1 MAKTPTCPQCKIERS
16 PETYTK
22 NCEGCTKYHKQR
34 AYDNKPN
41 KYLEIVTHT
50 TAEQQTCECGT
61 PELQLNDD
69 CKQCQY
75 RHYWWWVQGIP
86 YSLWGNHNKRRID
99 PSCALCP
106 TPAWTITPSCSNCVE
121 RTFTDTNLARFQLA
135 VHLKP
140 VLWTT
145 KTCKR
150 CYAPAGVF
158 TPGCHTCKRSAKVA
172 ETKKK
177 AIQVGHETFQLVSNP
192 GGDTTPGGVLCYT
205 CSSYASDTPHAPG
218 KDDSA
223 LICVPE
229 SRDYYRRNLNPPQD
243 KPLFP
248 VVLEHY
254 YCAECG
260 IKDAYL
266 LDDCKTCHQR
276 HYLRW
281 KYGKPTMYSI
291 YLQYKQDEK
300 EKPYLCNGTKADGTT
315 CDTPAMLFAD
325 GCARCYNRY
334 QKRLSD
340 LPNGTELIYPSPN
353 VSISESQRWHTY
365 RMGQLEEAIPH
376 QPLKFTPWNMKAWA
390 NVV

>member
-1 MAKTPTCPQCKIERS
+1 MAKTHTCPQCKIVRS
-16 PETYTK
+16 PETYTT
-22 NCEGCTKYHKQR
+22 NCEGCTKYHKQH
-34 AYDNKPN
+34 AYSSNPN
-41 KYLEIVTHT
+41 KYLEITNHT
-50 TAEQQTCECGT
+50 TAENRTCECGT
-61 PELQLNDD
+61 LELQLNDD
-69 CKQCQY
+69 CKQCQC
-75 RHYWWWVQGIP
+75 RHYWWRTINAP
-86 YSLWGNHNKRRID
+86 YNLWENHNKRRINPPCSTCPASPWNVTPGCD
-99 PSCALCP
+99 GCAQ
-106 TPAWTITPSCSNCVE
+106 
-121 RTFTDTNLARFQLA
+121 RTFTDANLAQFQLA

-192 GGDTTPGGVLCYT
+192 GGDTAPGGVLCYT
-205 CSSYASDTPHAPG
+205 CSSYASNNPHAPG

-229 SRDYYRRNLNPPQD
+229 SRDYYRRNPNPPVD

-260 IKDAYL
+260 IKDTYM
-266 LDDCKTCHQR
+266 LDDCETCHQR

-281 KYGKPTMYSI
+281 KYGKTTMYSI
-291 YLQYKQDEK
+291 YLQYKHDEK

-315 CDTPAMLFAD
+315 CDTPTMLFAD

-353 VSISESQRWHTY
+353 VAISESQRWHTY

>member
-16 PETYTK
+16 PETYTT
-22 NCEGCTKYHKQR
+22 NCVGCTKYHKQR

-75 RHYWWWVQGIP
+75 RHYWWWILNIAH
-86 YSLWGNHNKRRID
+86 SLWGNHRGRRIEPPCD
-99 PSCALCP
+99 RCPASPWNVTPGCDGCAQR
-106 TPAWTITPSCSNCVE
+106 AA
-121 RTFTDTNLARFQLA
+121 TNKALDRLWKLAD
-135 VHLKP
+135 LKP
-140 VLWTT
+140 VPWTT

-353 VSISESQRWHTY
+353 VAISESQRWHTY
-365 RMGQLEEAIPH
+365 RLGQLEEAIPH
-376 QPLKFTPWNMKAWA
+376 RPLKITLWNMKAWA

>member
-1 MAKTPTCPQCKIERS
+1 MAKTHTCPQCKIVRS
-16 PETYTK
+16 PETYTT
-22 NCEGCTKYHKQR
+22 NCEGCAKYHKQH
-34 AYDNKPN
+34 AYSSNPN
-41 KYLEIVTHT
+41 KYLEITNHA
-50 TAEQQTCECGT
+50 TAENWTCECGT

-75 RHYWWWVQGIP
+75 RHYWWWTINAP
-86 YSLWGNHNKRRID
+86 YNLWENHNKRRID
-99 PSCALCP
+99 PPCSKCPASPWNVTPGCDGCAQRA
-106 TPAWTITPSCSNCVE
+106 T
-121 RTFTDTNLARFQLA
+121 TNEALGRLWKIAD
-135 VHLKP
+135 LKP
-140 VLWTT
+140 VPWTT

-177 AIQVGHETFQLVSNP
+177 ATQVGHKTFQIVSNP

-223 LICVPE
+223 VVCLVN
-229 SRDYYRRNLNPPQD
+229 SRDFYRRNPNPPQD

-260 IKDAYL
+260 IKDTYL
-266 LDDCKTCHQR
+266 LDDCETCHQR

-281 KYGKPTMYSI
+281 KYGKTTMYSI
-291 YLQYKQDEK
+291 YLQYKHDEK

-315 CDTPAMLFAD
+315 CDTPTMLFAD

-340 LPNGTELIYPSPN
+340 LPDGTELSYPSPN
-353 VSISESQRWHTY
+353 IAISESQRWHTY
-365 RMGQLEEAIPH
+365 RMGRLEEAIQH
-376 QPLKFTPWNMKAWA
+376 RPLKITPWNMTAWA

>member
-1 MAKTPTCPQCKIERS
+1 MAKTHTCPQCKIVRS
-16 PETYTK
+16 PETYTT
-22 NCEGCTKYHKQR
+22 NCEGCTKYHKQH
-34 AYDNKPN
+34 AYSSNPN
-41 KYLEIVTHT
+41 KYLEITNHT
-50 TAEQQTCECGT
+50 TAENRTCECGT

-75 RHYWWWVQGIP
+75 RHYWWWTINAP
-86 YSLWGNHNKRRID
+86 YNLWENHNKRRID
-99 PSCALCP
+99 PPCSICPASPWNVTPGCDGCAQRAAANKALDRL
-106 TPAWTITPSCSNCVE
+106 WK
-121 RTFTDTNLARFQLA
+121 LAD
-135 VHLKP
+135 LKP
-140 VLWTT
+140 VPWTT

-177 AIQVGHETFQLVSNP
+177 ATQVGHKAFQMVSNP

-223 LICVPE
+223 VVCLVN
-229 SRDYYRRNLNPPQD
+229 SRDYYRRNPNPPKD

-248 VVLEHY
+248 VALEHY

-260 IKDAYL
+260 IKDTYM
-266 LDDCKTCHQR
+266 LDDCKTCRQR

-291 YLQYKQDEK
+291 YLQYKHDEK
-300 EKPYLCNGTKADGTT
+300 TKPYLCNGTKADGTT
-315 CDTPAMLFAD
+315 CDTPTMLFAD
-325 GCARCYNRY
+325 GCVRCYNRY

-340 LPNGTELIYPSPN
+340 LPDGTELSYPSPN
-353 VSISESQRWHTY
+353 VAISESQRWHIY
-365 RMGQLEEAIPH
+365 RMGRLEEAIPYR
-376 QPLKFTPWNMKAWA
+376 PLKFTPWNMKAWES
-390 NVV
+390 VV